1 MVVGGN
7 LLDGSQNANLI
18 QSIFLFFFCQAL
30 NFDLF
35 QSILDVVTLAGD
47 LVNLAV
53 GASAYYQNR
62 SQITLGLI
70 SHDKKDV
77 EVPTDLLVYME
88 ISNARH
94 LFSRWLLWA
103 CMGSLVLSSHWSC
116 NWISAGCCSVL
127 ICRLLLLRRLIASLR
142 QSSSLVIA

>member
-18 QSIFLFFFCQAL
+18 QRIFLFFFCQAL

-53 GASAYYQNR
+53 GASAYNQNR

-70 SHDKKDV
+70 SHDKKML
-77 EVPTDLLVYME
+77 EYLPICLCT
-88 ISNARH
+88 
-94 LFSRWLLWA
+94 WK
-103 CMGSLVLSSHWSC
+103 SLMLD
-116 NWISAGCCSVL
+116 ICSLGDCYGPVWG
-127 ICRLLLLRRLIASLR
+127 A
-142 QSSSLVIA
+142 